1 MTIVRVTV
9 EGGVVQH
16 VEVPEGVHVIVR
28 DYEICVTKYRIE
40 AASEAEAI
48 AKLLDG
54 GADAVD
60 NSHEYIEVA
69 ENCGLPA
76 DEHQEL
82 AAELRRLGVSVGEII
97 PSIRSV
103 EEVD

>member
-1 MTIVRVTV
+1 MPNVYEI
-9 EGGVVQH
+9 EQ
-16 VEVPEGVHVIVR
+16 
-28 DYEICVTKYRIE
+28 YEICVTKYRVQ

-48 AKLLDG
+48 AKLFDG

-60 NSHEYIEVA
+60 NSHEYIEIA

-82 AAELRRLGVSVGEII
+82 AAELRSIGVPVDEIV

-103 EEVD
+103 EQVD